1 MKKLLITS
9 AVPAILMASTAM
21 ANEPGELY
29 TDQAPATPN
38 VSIPVIS
45 DSGPSGSGSVSVGIT
60 SNGSA
65 PTVSGFGVSGT
76 SGNVSAGASVGTGGT
91 VTVQGG
97 YGGVSGSVTQTPM
110 GPSVYIGIGGDF

>member
-9 AVPAILMASTAM
+9 SVSAILMAGAAM
-21 ANEPGELY
+21 ANDAGQLY
-29 TDQAPATPN
+29 TNQAPATPN

-65 PTVSGFGVSGT
+65 PTVSGIGVSGT
-76 SGNVSAGASVGTGGT
+76 SGNVSAGASIGTGGS

-97 YGGVSGSVTQTPM
+97 YGGVSGSVTHTPM
-110 GPSVYIGIGGDF
+110 GPSVGVGFGGSF